1 MNMVDLNIVLGD
13 GILHHGSNLFF
24 AADSRVDHL
33 AGSCLAARVTS
44 RASTIACALLF
55 RKHAVPKSGQT
66 CLTHFWARNR
76 TSSRPALANATA
88 SPASTLGANPGNAI
102 TDAASPAN
110 IAKAARDLIMLC
122 CGLG

>member
-1 MNMVDLNIVLGD
+1 MRTVDLNIVLGH

-24 AADSRVDHL
+24 VAESRVDHL

-66 CLTHFWARNR
+66 RLTHVWARNR
-76 TSSRPALANATA
+76 TSSRSAFANATA
-88 SPASTLGANPGNAI
+88 SPASTFGANPGKAI
-102 TDAASPAN
+102 ADTASPAN
-110 IAKAARDLIMLC
+110 IARLRE
-122 CGLG
+122 